1 MAKVKVVLTGDD
13 ELNRKL
19 AALTNQQAREAIKK
33 AARPALKPCLQTAR
47 RVAPKRSGKLRRSIK
62 IRAIARSRS
71 RIGARVT
78 TSASDNVYS
87 GKTFYGGF
95 QEWGWR
101 VGKRTSNADFGADK
115 GKRRTIAQR
124 LQATARNNTRKKIPG
139 LNFLKKSA
147 NSTREECMY
156 LYQTS
161 IKDYIEKVAKG

>member
-1 MAKVKVVLTGDD
+1 VAKVKVVMTGSE

-19 AALTNQQAREAIKK
+19 AALTNQQAREAIRK

-62 IRAIARSRS
+62 IRAIARSRT

-78 TSASDNVYS
+78 ASASDTLYS

-101 VGKRTSNADFGADK
+101 AGKRTTNADLGADR
-115 GKRRTIAQR
+115 GKRRTTAQR
-124 LQATARNNTRKKIPG
+124 AIAKGRNDSRKKIPG

-147 NSTREECMY
+147 QSTREECLY
-156 LYQTS
+156 LYRTA
-161 IKDYIEKVAKG
+161 IIDYIEKVAKG